1 MNMTALEILEALIKG
16 VADGIDATVEHPGSS
31 TSNRTLNGMLHH
43 IRNAAILARN
53 EILEDNAK

>member
-1 MNMTALEILEALIKG
+1 MTALEILEALIKG
-16 VADGIDATVEHPGSS
+16 VAGGIDATVENPDSS
-31 TSNRTLNGMLHH
+31 TSNRTLNEMLHH